1 MTQKK
6 QIKRTRCKKILIR
19 NWMVLENAWRY
30 GRGEKKKEK
39 WNRNEIAFGWYY
51 FTFGSA
57 DRSQVEHEFVLL
69 EAKFTHLFKAPRLFH
84 SLCSFACARVK
95 SYGRFLCVLAL
106 LCGSVLSLSWDLTY
120 VISLEGLWI
129 GLGIGVVSQV
139 SRWLPLNY
147 CSAFAPGYLWC
158 FWNSLDLFSS
168 KFNSLMIVF

>member
-1 MTQKK
+1 
-6 QIKRTRCKKILIR
+6 
-19 NWMVLENAWRY
+19 MVLENAWRY

-51 FTFGSA
+51 FTFESA

-84 SLCSFACARVK
+84 SLCSFACARVR
-95 SYGRFLCVLAL
+95 SYDRFLCVLAL
-106 LCGSVLSLSWDLTY
+106 LCGSVLSLSWDLTD

-147 CSAFAPGYLWC
+147 CSAFALGYLWC
-158 FWNSLDLFSS
+158 LWNSLDLFSS